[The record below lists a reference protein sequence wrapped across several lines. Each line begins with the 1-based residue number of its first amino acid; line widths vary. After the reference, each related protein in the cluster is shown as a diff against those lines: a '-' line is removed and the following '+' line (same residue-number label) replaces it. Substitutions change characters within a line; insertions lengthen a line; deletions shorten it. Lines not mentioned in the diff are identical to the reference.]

1 VATAMDVGKAT
12 DLAMVVQDMV
22 WAAEKAMDLE
32 AEEVQATALDME
44 KAADQEAEEVQA
56 TAQAMEKAPD
66 LEMAEEATVLAM
78 AKDTDQA
85 MARVVA
91 MEEATVRDTDPDTEI
106 ESEAI
111 LYKYASYE

>member
-1 VATAMDVGKAT
+1 MATAMDVEKAT

-22 WAAEKAMDLE
+22 WAAEKAMDL
-32 AEEVQATALDME
+32 
-44 KAADQEAEEVQA
+44 EAEEVQA

-85 MARVVA
+85 MARVVV

-106 ESEAI
+106 
-111 LYKYASYE
+111 